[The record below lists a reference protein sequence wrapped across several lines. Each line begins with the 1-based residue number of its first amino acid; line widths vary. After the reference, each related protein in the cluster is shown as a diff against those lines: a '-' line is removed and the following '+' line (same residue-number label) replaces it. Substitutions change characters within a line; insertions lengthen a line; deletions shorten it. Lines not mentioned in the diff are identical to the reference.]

1 MSQSFNFM
9 LGYSDKYFVKKIS
22 SFLNLLIISLVLVIG
37 AIVFY
42 AKNAKEPVS
51 HEKINTTELSS
62 QDLDSIVNKHIK
74 SVNEEAL
81 KTKIMAEKSMIETQ
95 NKLAELERLNKIKQD
110 KENASIPIDRQIRKD
125 VQNEI
130 GASPADMINAKI
142 YEKNQQDEMDA
153 AEKKEYARQ
162 WIQNA
167 RKAGYLLELSEDLEV
182 IKYTPI
188 RKPSQQDDSATSYPS
203 D

>member
-1 MSQSFNFM
+1 MVVV
-9 LGYSDKYFVKKIS
+9 G
-22 SFLNLLIISLVLVIG
+22 SL
-37 AIVFY
+37 VFY
-42 AKNAKEPVS
+42 AKNAKETVS
-51 HEKINTTELSS
+51 DEKTNTAELSS
-62 QDLDSIVNKHIK
+62 QDLDGIVNKHIK
-74 SVNEEAL
+74 SVNEEAI
-81 KTKIMAEKSMIETQ
+81 KTQIMAEKSMIETR
-95 NKLAELERLNKIKQD
+95 NRLAELERLNKIKQD
-110 KENASIPIDRQIRKD
+110 KENANVPLDRQIRKE
-125 VQNEI
+125 VQIE
-130 GASPADMINAKI
+130 ASPADIINAKV
-142 YEKNQQDEMDA
+142 YEKNQQDEMDE